1 MQEEVQKALKIH
13 RANKELNSKNTLL
26 KKEMERL
33 QHEHQAEIQQHMTIV
48 ETLNQ
53 QNEQL
58 KAESKRKS
66 SEVSQML
73 AKVTENSRDREQPN
87 KQCLVL
93 QSEKER
99 LMERV
104 EDLEGRLNRESID
117 YKETIAEL
125 K

>member
-1 MQEEVQKALKIH
+1 
-13 RANKELNSKNTLL
+13 
-26 KKEMERL
+26 
-33 QHEHQAEIQQHMTIV
+33 
-48 ETLNQ
+48 
-53 QNEQL
+53 
-58 KAESKRKS
+58 
-66 SEVSQML
+66 ML

-125 K
+125 KSDKFELNKQLEEL

>member
-1 MQEEVQKALKIH
+1 MG
-13 RANKELNSKNTLL
+13 
-26 KKEMERL
+26 M
-33 QHEHQAEIQQHMTIV
+33 V

-66 SEVSQML
+66 AEVSQMML
-73 AKVTENSRDREQPN
+73 AKVTESSREQQHPC
-87 KQCLVL
+87 KQCLVA

-99 LMERV
+99 LIERI

-117 YKETIAEL
+117 YKETIDEL

>member
-1 MQEEVQKALKIH
+1 MKIH
-13 RANKELNSKNTLL
+13 RANKELNSKNSLL

-33 QHEHQAEIQQHMTIV
+33 QHEHKAEIQQHSTIV
-48 ETLNQ
+48 DTLNQ

-66 SEVSQML
+66 AEVSQML
-73 AKVTENSRDREQPN
+73 MKVTESSREQPC
-87 KQCLVL
+87 KQCLL
-93 QSEKER
+93 SQSEKER

>member
-1 MQEEVQKALKIH
+1 
-13 RANKELNSKNTLL
+13 
-26 KKEMERL
+26 
-33 QHEHQAEIQQHMTIV
+33 
-48 ETLNQ
+48 
-53 QNEQL
+53 
-58 KAESKRKS
+58 
-66 SEVSQML
+66 ML